1 MGKDRRASPSI
12 IFIDEIDVIG
22 AARGVGEIG
31 KSKDDQTLNQLLS
44 LMDGFDSVPGIIV
57 IGATNRKDILDPAL
71 IRPGRFDRIV
81 KVELPNLDSRI
92 ALLKAY
98 LSKQPTTG
106 NLNLKEVGEECLGL
120 SGAQLESLVNTS
132 AMAAVRAGR
141 NRICQADLLA
151 SLEFERLGPVTIT
164 KMTKNTESRIAL
176 MEASTALIATLM
188 PTIEDVRLV
197 SIKYRES
204 CPHGKTIL
212 NVDLKK
218 KNYSQFTK
226 KLLDEQLLM
235 ELAGYAAERI
245 FYGYENASSLN
256 SQRLLNANRI
266 VTKIEVIAAMTNKDE
281 IEMYQTFSYLTNTN
295 LQIFSNYVTEFLMLK
310 VDFNQHHK
318 IYKAT
323 TKAKKLL
330 IRNLYVLEILV
341 QQLLVKKE
349 LTGTEVR
356 QILI

>member
-44 LMDGFDSVPGIIV
+44 LMDGFDNVPGVIV

-71 IRPGRFDRIV
+71 IRPGRFDRII

-98 LSKQPTTG
+98 LLKQSTTG

-132 AMAAVRAGR
+132 AMAAVRIGR
-141 NRICQADLLA
+141 NRICQTDLLA

-164 KMTKNTESRIAL
+164 KMIKNIESRIAL
-176 MEASTALIATLM
+176 VEASIALIATLM
-188 PTIEDVRLV
+188 SAIEDVCFV

-204 CPHGKTIL
+204 CPHGKIVL
-212 NVDLKK
+212 NVDVKK

-226 KLLDEQLLM
+226 KLLNEQLLM
-235 ELAGYAAERI
+235 ELAGCVAEKI

-256 SQRLLNANRI
+256 SQRLLSANRI

-281 IEMYQTFSYLTNTN
+281 IKMCRTFSHLTNTN
-295 LQIFSNYVTEFLMLK
+295 LQIFPDYV
-310 VDFNQHHK
+310 
-318 IYKAT
+318 A
-323 TKAKKLL
+323 
-330 IRNLYVLEILV
+330 
-341 QQLLVKKE
+341 
-349 LTGTEVR
+349 
-356 QILI
+356 